1 MLYGGSTVIL
11 SNILDYEIYEL
22 GIWFLTERRQE
33 MIKSFDVAELS
44 ALLGAAGLGWFFVG
58 MIMIIPRKSVI
69 TIIPRKAVELHPQVE

>member
-33 MIKSFDVAELS
+33 MIMSFDVAELS
-44 ALLGAAGLGWFFVG
+44 ALFGAAGLG
-58 MIMIIPRKSVI
+58 
-69 TIIPRKAVELHPQVE
+69 